1 MANKTCQLSKGSSR
15 LQKKGYEESSIKLSP
30 LDRGEVS

>member
-15 LQKKGYEESSIKLSP
+15 LQKKDYEEPPIKPSP